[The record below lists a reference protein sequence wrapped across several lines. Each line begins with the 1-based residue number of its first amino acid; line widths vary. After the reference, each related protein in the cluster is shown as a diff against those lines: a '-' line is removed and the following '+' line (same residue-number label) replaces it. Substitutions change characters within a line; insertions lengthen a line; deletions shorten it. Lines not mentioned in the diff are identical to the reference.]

1 MNAIRKWENNF
12 PVIFSIS
19 ALILFDVFLLAIG
32 LILGNLVTIDGY
44 YRQLA
49 LSEFAAAVVSVV
61 FLILSGKGKSVL
73 KSRKGFFGSLWV
85 GAYEIV
91 LIALAFVGVAA
102 QNASE
107 SLEPVGNIIVF
118 VVCMLLVG
126 IAEEVLFRGVITDCI
141 LEKYGKDKKGIIL
154 AVFVSGLI
162 FGLAHLS
169 NIFYA
174 DVNPAGVLIQVAQA
188 AALGIFF
195 GAVYMRTHNIFAVIF
210 LHAAMDFVSLS
221 SSGLWGAGTVES
233 SIGEL
238 SAINLVSVIVYLVPA
253 IFIMRFSKLNEY
265 LEQRSKVKIFEEQ

>member
-1 MNAIRKWENNF
+1 MDAIRKWENNF
-12 PVIFSIS
+12 PVLFSIS

-32 LILGNLVTIDGY
+32 LILGNLVTVDGY

-49 LSEFAAAVVSVV
+49 LSEFAAAAVSVV